1 MPFQLLFSGSHMP
14 RKATSLDEQMLL
26 EACRFGGNDSV
37 ISEYLKQIRFET
49 STLQQALITIQASG
63 HNQDSVISSQSF
75 QKIDRRIRRRMK

>member
-1 MPFQLLFSGSHMP
+1 MP

-37 ISEYLKQIRFET
+37 IAEYLKQIRFET

-63 HNQDSVISSQSF
+63 HNQDSVIPSQAF
-75 QKIDRRIRRRMK
+75 QQIDRRLRRRMK

>member
-1 MPFQLLFSGSHMP
+1 MP

-37 ISEYLKQIRFET
+37 IAEYLKQIRFET

-63 HNQDSVISSQSF
+63 HATDSVIQSQSF
-75 QKIDRRIRRRMK
+75 QQIDRRLRRRMK

>member
-1 MPFQLLFSGSHMP
+1 MP

-37 ISEYLKQIRFET
+37 IAEYLKQIRFET

>member
-1 MPFQLLFSGSHMP
+1 MP

-49 STLQQALITIQASG
+49 STLQQALITIQTSG
-63 HNQDSVISSQSF
+63 YNQDSVISSQSF
-75 QKIDRRIRRRMK
+75 QQIDRRLRRRMK

>member
-1 MPFQLLFSGSHMP
+1 MP

-37 ISEYLKQIRFET
+37 IAEYLKQIRFET

-63 HNQDSVISSQSF
+63 HNQDSVIPSQSF
-75 QKIDRRIRRRMK
+75 QQIDRRLRRRMK

>member
-1 MPFQLLFSGSHMP
+1 MP

-75 QKIDRRIRRRMK
+75 QQIDRRIRRRMK